1 MKAQMHKA
9 LSLIKTMPCFVFF
22 VGIQLYG
29 LVVFGLELLGNP
41 IEKLLAISFSLK
53 GLVDI
58 KMIELTALARVMP
71 CLIPQATKTN
81 ELIVQKNSNAIVVV
95 GKHGF

>member
-22 VGIQLYG
+22 VGIQLYS
-29 LVVFGLELLGNP
+29 LIVFGMELLGNP
-41 IEKLLAISFSLK
+41 IEKLLAIAFPLI

-58 KMIELTALARVMP
+58 KMIELTALARVMSR
-71 CLIPQATKTN
+71 LIPQTAKTDK
-81 ELIVQKNSNAIVVV
+81 LIN
-95 GKHGF
+95 